1 MNGIEKTRDRS
12 TKAQLDEGIEPI
24 RRPYLLVIHI
34 PAYVDEQGTRWVD
47 PLWHRDL
54 VRHLDYLEYLVL
66 ACPHIYTPPPPGS
79 RSLEGCNITYVPLP
93 PERGR
98 FRSVLSALAVWRAL
112 WPAIRSADVVQSGV
126 GNCYPWSLSNI
137 TFAIASLQK
146 KFRIVVVES
155 STWRLLPG
163 QNAAFGERCQSALSE
178 WANRACV
185 STADFSVFTHGEYKQ
200 TLLRG
205 DQDRG
210 HVIHASWIDES
221 NVLTAEA
228 ASECWRQ
235 KRESGKVRFL
245 FAARLSPE
253 KGVRQLLEALRL
265 LPAIGDNA
273 CVDIMGSGDLEE
285 ECRAFLRTEAASKV
299 HVRVLAPV
307 EYGNPFFAILRN
319 YSAVLVPSL
328 GDEQPR
334 IVYDAFAVAVPVLA
348 SATKG
353 LCDCIEDGETG
364 RLFAPGSARD
374 LAEAVQRALA
384 EPDELEAMGMRGLA
398 RARTFTHRAMH
409 MQRFK
414 LLRESLGRRF
424 SSV

>member
-1 MNGIEKTRDRS
+1 MVGRAHVIG
-12 TKAQLDEGIEPI
+12 KAQLDEGLEPI

-34 PAYVDEQGTRWVD
+34 PAYVDEHGTRWVD

-54 VRHLDYLEYLVL
+54 VRHLDYLEHFVL
-66 ACPHIYTPPPPGS
+66 ACPHLDAPPPPGS
-79 RSLEGCNITYVPLP
+79 LSLEGYNVTFVPLP
-93 PERGR
+93 EQRGR
-98 FRSVLSALAVWRAL
+98 FRTVLSALAVWRAL
-112 WPAIRSADVVQSGV
+112 WPAIRSADVVHSGV

-137 TFAIASLQK
+137 AFAIASLQK
-146 KFRIVVVES
+146 KFRVVVVES
-155 STWRLLPG
+155 ATWRLVPG
-163 QNAAFGERCQSALSE
+163 QNASFSERCQSALSE

-185 STADFSVFTHGEYKQ
+185 STADFCVFTHSDYKR

-205 DQDRG
+205 DQRRG

-228 ASECWRQ
+228 ASVCWRR
-235 KRESGKVRFL
+235 KRESGEVRFL

-253 KGVRQLLEALRL
+253 KGVRQLLDALRL
-265 LPAIGDNA
+265 LPDVGDNVH
-273 CVDIMGSGDLEE
+273 VDIMGVGDLEE
-285 ECRAFLRTEAASKV
+285 ECRAFLLTEAGSKV
-299 HVRVLAPV
+299 HMRVLAPV
-307 EYGNPFFAILRN
+307 EYGNPFFAVLRN
-319 YSAVLVPSL
+319 CSAVLVPSL

-353 LCDCIEDGETG
+353 LCDCVEDGVTG

-374 LAEAVQRALA
+374 LAAAVQRALA

-398 RARTFTHRAMH
+398 RAQLFTHRAMH
-409 MQRFK
+409 MRRLE

-424 SSV
+424 SSA